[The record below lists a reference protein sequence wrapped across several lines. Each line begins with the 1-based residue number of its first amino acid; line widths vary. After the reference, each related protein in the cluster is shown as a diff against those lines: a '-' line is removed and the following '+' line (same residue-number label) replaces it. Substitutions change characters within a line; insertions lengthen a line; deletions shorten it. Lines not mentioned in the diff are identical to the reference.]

1 MSFISWLKLRKMW
14 REEKELTLIQT
25 VEKSKLRERLDI
37 GEKVLVLA
45 ERLKMKDTPKFLY
58 KCTK

>member
-1 MSFISWLKLRKMW
+1 MW

-45 ERLKMKDTPKFLY
+45 ERLETKDTPKFLY
-58 KCTK
+58 KCTR